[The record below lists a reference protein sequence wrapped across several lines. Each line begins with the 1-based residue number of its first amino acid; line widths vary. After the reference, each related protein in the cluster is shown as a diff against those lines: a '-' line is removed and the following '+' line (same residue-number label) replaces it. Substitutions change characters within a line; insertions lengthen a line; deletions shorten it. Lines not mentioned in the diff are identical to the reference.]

1 MLHLISQSPIE
12 KAILERIDKGDDV
25 VFLENAI
32 LHILAKGLLSYTL
45 TQLLK
50 ESKLFVLEGD
60 IVVRG
65 IAATEL
71 VTGIEVIDYSKLVD
85 LTVKNKLIQSW

>member
-45 TQLLK
+45 TQLLQ
-50 ESKLFVLEGD
+50 ESNLFVLESD

-65 IAATEL
+65 IAANEL
-71 VTGIEVIDYSKLVD
+71 VAGIEVIDYTKLVN